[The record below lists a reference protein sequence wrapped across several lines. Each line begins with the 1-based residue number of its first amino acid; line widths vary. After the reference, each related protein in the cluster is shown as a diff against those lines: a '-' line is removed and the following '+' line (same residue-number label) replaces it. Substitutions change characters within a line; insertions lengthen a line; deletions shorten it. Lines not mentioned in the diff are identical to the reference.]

1 MITEADI
8 QRLAEL
14 SRMEIGADEAA
25 RLAKDVEGILG
36 FVGQVKEAAAAAP
49 GGVDYGFAPVDTL
62 RADDGVEPAG
72 QNRDALLA
80 EAPKARDGFVEVQKV
95 LGGRGGEA

>member
-1 MITEADI
+1 VITPADI
-8 QRLAEL
+8 ERLAEL
-14 SRMEIGADEAA
+14 SRIEVGAGEAA

-36 FVGQVKEAAAAAP
+36 FVSAVKEAAAAAP
-49 GGVDYGFAPVDTL
+49 AGFDYGFAPVDAL
-62 RADDGVEPAG
+62 RPDGGEPAS

-95 LGGRGGEA
+95 LGGSRGEA

>member
-1 MITEADI
+1 MITAADI
-8 QRLAEL
+8 ERLAEL
-14 SRMEIGADEAA
+14 SRIEVGADEAA

-36 FVGQVKEAAAAAP
+36 FVATVKTAASLAP
-49 GGVDYGFAPVDTL
+49 EGVDYGFAPVDGL
-62 RADDGVEPAG
+62 RPDEGAEAAG
-72 QNRDALLA
+72 KSREALLA